1 MVKQSPLSRARRR
14 RYGRDNHEKRRRLM
28 TDPTFTIEDDAVGLG
43 FCIVAVWPEGR
54 REASQWSDAGSEP
67 VPEDCRDGAQE

>member
-28 TDPTFTIEDDAVGLG
+28 TDPTFTIEDDAVGPG

-67 VPEDCRDGAQE
+67 VPEDCRDGEE

>member
-1 MVKQSPLSRARRR
+1 
-14 RYGRDNHEKRRRLM
+14 M
-28 TDPTFTIEDDAVGLG
+28 TDPKFTIEEDAVGPG

-67 VPEDCRDGAQE
+67 VPEDCRDGEE